1 MVQSGQWVLGIE
13 GDDHLAGVQEFA
25 AGSNLQKI
33 ARAIW
38 ARTDSARA
46 WHHPPYSSTKMF
58 SHRYKNFLEGDQTNK
73 ELPCS
78 ERGRPLEIRWGG
90 FPPIVRGVRGKGAGG
105 SGGKWGGNPERGGD
119 GERANQPPLP
129 LR

>member
-46 WHHPPYSSTKMF
+46 WHHPSLQSTAAKRAHGVARRSYRAAEPGRSRHRLLRAEDERDFSACVAAEANRRADHPGAWGTPLGGRVRVGFSS
-58 SHRYKNFLEGDQTNK
+58 
-73 ELPCS
+73 
-78 ERGRPLEIRWGG
+78 
-90 FPPIVRGVRGKGAGG
+90 
-105 SGGKWGGNPERGGD
+105 
-119 GERANQPPLP
+119 
-129 LR
+129 